1 MKRETDMLFEYVAR
15 EDRDLTE
22 LLTADYSF
30 LNERLAAYYGV
41 PGVAGEEM
49 RRVTLP
55 PGSRRGGVLTHASL
69 LISTSNP
76 NRTSPVKRGLFVLEN
91 LLGREV
97 PPPPPAVGNLEDA
110 KAEGKVPKTLRE
122 QLAAHREQKSCA
134 ACHAHFDP
142 IGLALE
148 NFDNTGRWRDKER
161 SGEPVDPKTTLVTGE
176 EVAGAADLSRVL
188 ADRKAVF
195 YQCLTEKL
203 LTYALGRGLEPAD
216 AVTADRI
223 TRRLAAEGGKF
234 SVLLSEIVE
243 SPPFQTRRGDGG
255 EAPAPATR
263 TTPEPKR
270 AAPAHKK
277 GDLDPPPRKKD
288 R

>member
-15 EDRDLTE
+15 EDRDLIE

-41 PGVAGEEM
+41 SDVKGEEM
-49 RRVTLP
+49 RRVALP
-55 PGSRRGGVLTHASL
+55 GGRRFGVLTHASV
-69 LISTSNP
+69 LIATSNP

-97 PPPPPAVGNLEDA
+97 PPPPAAVGNLEDA
-110 KAEGKVPKTLRE
+110 RADGKRPKTLRE
-122 QLAAHREQKSCA
+122 QLAVHREHKSCA

-148 NFDNTGRWRDKER
+148 NFDQTGRWRDTER
-161 SGEPVDPKTTLVTGE
+161 SGEPIDARTELVTGE
-176 EVAGAADLSRVL
+176 AVSGVADLSRAL
-188 ADRKAVF
+188 AANKTVF

-203 LTYALGRGLEPAD
+203 MTYALGRGLEPTD
-216 AVTADRI
+216 AVTVDRI
-223 TRRLAAEGGKF
+223 ARRVAAEGGKF
-234 SVLLSEIVE
+234 SVLLSEIVK
-243 SPPFQTRRGDGG
+243 SPQFQTRRGDGG
-255 EAPAPATR
+255 EAAGPAPVR
-263 TTPEPKR
+263 PELKR

-277 GDLDPPPRKKD
+277 GDLEAQPERKKKD
-288 R
+288 K